1 MDRSTHEVRLANWK
15 AVIEQWQA
23 RPEGQS
29 ARQWLAANNIP
40 EKKYYYW
47 LRRVRKATL
56 SESQTSP
63 AVLSG
68 QQPSAVS
75 FFELQS
81 SEVLPNSGGTA
92 VKLTAQKLTLEI
104 SASVSENLMVE
115 LVKAVAHAL

>member
-15 AVIEQWQA
+15 AVIEQCQA